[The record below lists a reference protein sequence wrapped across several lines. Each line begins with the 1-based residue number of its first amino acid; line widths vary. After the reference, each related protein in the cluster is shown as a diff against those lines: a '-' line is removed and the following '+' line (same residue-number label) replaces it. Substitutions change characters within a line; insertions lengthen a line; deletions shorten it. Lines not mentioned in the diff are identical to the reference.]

1 MTIGRINKYPEQ
13 NFFFMALPSFRRT
26 PLPVFFAVTGA
37 LFLWHNRILLLILS
51 GLCLGSRF
59 NCRRRFFRCC
69 ISQCEDGQ
77 LITDNLLQIRIGHF
91 PVSAQVIL

>member
-13 NFFFMALPSFRRT
+13 NFFFHGSSLLQDAPS
-26 PLPVFFAVTGA
+26 VFFAVTGA
-37 LFLWHNRILLLILS
+37 LFYGTTAYCCLFYLACAWKPLQLPPPLLPV
-51 GLCLGSRF
+51 
-59 NCRRRFFRCC
+59 C

-91 PVSAQVIL
+91 RYPPRLFL